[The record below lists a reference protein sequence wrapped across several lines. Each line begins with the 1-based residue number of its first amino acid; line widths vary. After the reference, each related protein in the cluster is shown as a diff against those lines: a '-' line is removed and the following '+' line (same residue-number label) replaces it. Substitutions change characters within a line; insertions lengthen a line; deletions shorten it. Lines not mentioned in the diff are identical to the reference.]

1 MYIIRKQQK
10 VSRKARERYP
20 ILSEEKK
27 EQKESIC

>member
-10 VSRKARERYP
+10 VSRKARERYQ

-27 EQKESIC
+27 EKKESIC